1 MAFNIN
7 AQVVLSGP
15 KNIKAVTNTIKQQ
28 LGNVNVSVGVNVP
41 KNASQQV
48 KNLQNQLNAAN
59 AAAKKFN
66 QQSATTSKQMSN
78 VAQNTKQAANA
89 MQVLGKE
96 TALTFKRFAAAG
108 IVTATFFRL
117 TNAIAEAVPKALEF
131 QRELVKIQQ
140 TTGGTISQLNGLKNT
155 ADELAK
161 TLGLDANE
169 IISVARVFAQTGQTL
184 DQVESSLRAVARA
197 SLAPS
202 FGEMSNTAEG
212 LIAALAQFNI
222 QASQSEAVLGSIN
235 AVSKQFA
242 VESQDIIG
250 AIRRTGGVFAIAAT
264 DAEKPV
270 DALNQLIGI
279 FTAVRSTTRES
290 AETIATGL
298 RTIFSRIQRP
308 QTIEFLKSLNINL
321 TDAEG
326 NFVGLFS
333 AFRILSS
340 ELDGIIARGDTLAL
354 SKVVEELGGIRQ
366 VGKLIPAIREFRKA
380 EAAFNVAAEGATA
393 GLGQD
398 VETGLT
404 PLIKTFEQVQARFES
419 LIRTISESATF
430 QILAKTVAG
439 IANAFLSL
447 SEILTPLLPSLT
459 AFAALKIAGGV
470 SDFARGFLGSAS
482 AGGGAGGAGAAL
494 GGAVTGS
501 SGAAQAAASN
511 AVATATAA
519 NTQALTANTTA
530 ITSINT
536 AIGNINTTAVSL
548 NQTATNLNASILRLI
563 PVIQAASA
571 RSALGGGLGGL
582 GGRRGGARPPRGFN
596 RGGFVPGSGNSDTV
610 PAMLTPG
617 EFVIKKSAVQAF
629 GADNLAGINK
639 YAAGG
644 LVKESRVGI
653 AVGEILT
660 GQDPLAPRSVSGSAA
675 TNISEII
682 KTNPGFGKKI
692 NRAGGMVAFFKKQG
706 IDEASV
712 NKAAQGVLGK
722 SSFTFGTLIEGVTK
736 DEAEAFARAADA
748 GIQRGIESAA
758 DSLAGTMGVKN
769 PGNITFNQDFFE
781 KFDKGFRG
789 TLFESVID
797 SFNDQ
802 PANELTDS
810 RRPFDYTKGINAIG
824 TMFQELA
831 AGFNYID
838 AKISPGNSDSNVS
851 VEEFE
856 KKVRNQLALD
866 SFPQIEKAL
875 AKKKAG
881 TGAPGEFVVN
891 KSSAQAFGYGN
902 LNKINKYA
910 DGGIVSPVQMF
921 QNGSTGRGVAPSGTA
936 ISTKQL
942 NKSLKTTSKTLD
954 ATSKGAAGAAGG
966 LFATAD
972 ASSKVATAFF
982 LLPSIIDT
990 ISQVASGSQD
1000 AGSAFADL
1008 AKSLIAIKVSEKI
1021 FSFNIKSAAKGVK
1034 TFAGNV
1040 KEGARIQKI
1049 TRSPAFT
1056 PKQSSTF
1063 GGRLGGAGVRGG
1075 FKGVGKQVGK
1085 EISDVVSRTLPNSVK
1100 KSFTVAFKN
1109 AKFAPVAGQGAGVGA
1124 ANLLSNTRQF
1134 GSRAIA
1140 GTSRSISKGASA
1152 IGAGKGLA
1160 KGIGQGATG
1169 LGIGLVADFAI
1180 GKGVD
1185 LALGGA
1191 KQDLQVGGA
1200 TVTGRTGVD
1209 PADVG
1214 GAEGVG
1220 AFASIATSI
1229 AIASKTALAAVPGFG
1244 QVATALLII
1253 GTAITDIV
1261 ASQEQ
1266 AEFEAFAL
1274 LGKNLN
1280 SLNASLGSFADSPTF
1295 KKLGKVAIDSETSF
1309 RQLVDSAKAA
1319 SEVGSI
1325 RIFDTNVNPFATGD
1339 IEGARKA
1346 FSALTDEMLTGIV
1359 NNIGPAASQFAKE
1372 VGNLDPSKLQ
1382 EIRSFN
1388 GDVAAFTEKMRELG
1402 RETNIGSAIVGQ
1414 YNLQIAAL
1422 TEQQNRSKEVAL
1434 QEEIARRK
1442 AAGEASF
1449 IFGDSEGLNKAEE
1462 ELEKVQEKSK
1472 LTAAA
1477 MTALGDGLVDA
1488 TPEEILEKVRELGPS
1503 SEEAAQAAAKQ
1514 ILASR
1519 DAGFAAQAAAAE
1531 QEILNRLLE
1540 QSAAKV
1546 EALAAGLNQL
1556 TAISGQ
1562 ASDRFATF
1570 VDFFG
1575 QEIDRAFSSDAGL
1588 ISAPKFNPFENLEI
1602 ATGPEID
1609 AGLEKLRV
1617 AIGDT
1622 LGGPNVGATQGFKD
1636 ALNLSQQF
1644 PQALKNSIEAL
1655 RTQPGGEAE
1664 FTNAADAEKAIFGQL
1679 ESRGINITGQIKK
1692 DIQQALGETFGDGKR
1707 QGAVGLDALEAIIT
1721 QGASGIIDSVEK
1733 IREAAAETTNALN
1746 QYQAAQ
1752 RQLAQFELNILSKRR
1767 DAALKLVDI
1776 QERTAKVLRRGGG
1789 DPVAQAQESLN
1800 RRLTAQQTGIS
1811 GLRIGTGES
1820 ARTLG
1825 TATSAKALQSNRDAL
1840 QKERAR
1846 LEKEIEKREANAAA
1860 NGGALGEVDSLNQEL
1875 VNVQNALNGT
1885 NQALDTLADD
1895 TTRLAAIQSRLEQ
1908 IEKSKQSAQDQIF
1921 SIQKE
1926 ISAARASGDR
1936 EAEQA
1941 AIEKVQKPLELLA
1954 KFRRGEQLTGQE
1966 AVDLQE
1972 NLRLIQGFVGA
1983 DKFSDQD
1990 IQATSNALAGASL
2003 AGLVADNV
2011 FGTGTFGG
2019 QAIGDVVSA
2028 PTGLGGGAFVGVD
2041 TPEEAKL
2048 RADAAAIGAD
2058 QAQIVTD
2065 KQKNSEAQLA
2075 EARARL
2081 RQETDRAKQS
2091 FLDAGE
2097 ALRKLRFESEI
2108 LAGNAPGGP
2117 QAGAGAGIPANNAAN
2132 VANNAAN
2139 AAGNIN
2145 AVAGGAGGGAVSD
2158 LDSSLNLVTTAL
2170 TDLVNNG
2177 IPVTQQGNVNAVVSL
2192 QGIVSESEPVRKL
2205 VELAAVQRLAQEEPR
2220 IRQEAEQMLK
2230 NPLSSPA

>member
-1 MAFNIN
+1 
-7 AQVVLSGP
+7 
-15 KNIKAVTNTIKQQ
+15 
-28 LGNVNVSVGVNVP
+28 
-41 KNASQQV
+41 
-48 KNLQNQLNAAN
+48 
-59 AAAKKFN
+59 
-66 QQSATTSKQMSN
+66 
-78 VAQNTKQAANA
+78 
-89 MQVLGKE
+89 
-96 TALTFKRFAAAG
+96 
-108 IVTATFFRL
+108 
-117 TNAIAEAVPKALEF
+117 
-131 QRELVKIQQ
+131 
-140 TTGGTISQLNGLKNT
+140 
-155 ADELAK
+155 
-161 TLGLDANE
+161 
-169 IISVARVFAQTGQTL
+169 
-184 DQVESSLRAVARA
+184 
-197 SLAPS
+197 
-202 FGEMSNTAEG
+202 
-212 LIAALAQFNI
+212 
-222 QASQSEAVLGSIN
+222 
-235 AVSKQFA
+235 
-242 VESQDIIG
+242 
-250 AIRRTGGVFAIAAT
+250 
-264 DAEKPV
+264 
-270 DALNQLIGI
+270 
-279 FTAVRSTTRES
+279 
-290 AETIATGL
+290 
-298 RTIFSRIQRP
+298 
-308 QTIEFLKSLNINL
+308 
-321 TDAEG
+321 
-326 NFVGLFS
+326 
-333 AFRILSS
+333 
-340 ELDGIIARGDTLAL
+340 
-354 SKVVEELGGIRQ
+354 
-366 VGKLIPAIREFRKA
+366 
-380 EAAFNVAAEGATA
+380 
-393 GLGQD
+393 
-398 VETGLT
+398 
-404 PLIKTFEQVQARFES
+404 
-419 LIRTISESATF
+419 
-430 QILAKTVAG
+430 
-439 IANAFLSL
+439 
-447 SEILTPLLPSLT
+447 
-459 AFAALKIAGGV
+459 
-470 SDFARGFLGSAS
+470 
-482 AGGGAGGAGAAL
+482 
-494 GGAVTGS
+494 
-501 SGAAQAAASN
+501 
-511 AVATATAA
+511 
-519 NTQALTANTTA
+519 
-530 ITSINT
+530 
-536 AIGNINTTAVSL
+536 
-548 NQTATNLNASILRLI
+548 
-563 PVIQAASA
+563 
-571 RSALGGGLGGL
+571 
-582 GGRRGGARPPRGFN
+582 
-596 RGGFVPGSGNSDTV
+596 
-610 PAMLTPG
+610 
-617 EFVIKKSAVQAF
+617 
-629 GADNLAGINK
+629 
-639 YAAGG
+639 
-644 LVKESRVGI
+644 
-653 AVGEILT
+653 
-660 GQDPLAPRSVSGSAA
+660 
-675 TNISEII
+675 
-682 KTNPGFGKKI
+682 
-692 NRAGGMVAFFKKQG
+692 
-706 IDEASV
+706 
-712 NKAAQGVLGK
+712 
-722 SSFTFGTLIEGVTK
+722 
-736 DEAEAFARAADA
+736 
-748 GIQRGIESAA
+748 
-758 DSLAGTMGVKN
+758 
-769 PGNITFNQDFFE
+769 
-781 KFDKGFRG
+781 
-789 TLFESVID
+789 
-797 SFNDQ
+797 
-802 PANELTDS
+802 
-810 RRPFDYTKGINAIG
+810 
-824 TMFQELA
+824 
-831 AGFNYID
+831 
-838 AKISPGNSDSNVS
+838 
-851 VEEFE
+851 
-856 KKVRNQLALD
+856 
-866 SFPQIEKAL
+866 
-875 AKKKAG
+875 
-881 TGAPGEFVVN
+881 
-891 KSSAQAFGYGN
+891 
-902 LNKINKYA
+902 
-910 DGGIVSPVQMF
+910 
-921 QNGSTGRGVAPSGTA
+921 
-936 ISTKQL
+936 
-942 NKSLKTTSKTLD
+942 
-954 ATSKGAAGAAGG
+954 
-966 LFATAD
+966 
-972 ASSKVATAFF
+972 
-982 LLPSIIDT
+982 LPSIIDT

-1000 AGSAFADL
+1000 AGSAFFDL

-1021 FSFNIKSAAKGVK
+1021 FSFNIRSAAKGVK

-1040 KEGARIQKI
+1040 KGGSAAAKNLASSSGFSRIGAAQRNVLAQQ
-1049 TRSPAFT
+1049 TV
-1056 PKQSSTF
+1056 

-1124 ANLLSNTRQF
+1124 ANILSNTRQF

-1152 IGAGKGLA
+1152 LGAGKGLA

-1191 KQDLQVGGA
+1191 KQELQVGGA

-1229 AIASKTALAAVPGFG
+1229 ALASKTALAAIPGFG
-1244 QVATALLII
+1244 QLAAALLII

-1325 RIFDTNVNPFATGD
+1325 RIFDTNVSPFATGD

-1346 FSALTDEMLTGIV
+1346 FRALTDEMLTGIV

-1422 TEQQNRSKEVAL
+1422 TEQQNRSREVVL

-1442 AAGEASF
+1442 AAGESGF
-1449 IFGDSEGLNKAEE
+1449 FTDTEGLNNAQE

-1519 DAGFAAQAAAAE
+1519 DASFAAQAAAAE

-1679 ESRGINITGQIKK
+1679 ESRGIKITGQIKK

-1926 ISAARASGDR
+1926 ISAARVSGDR

-1941 AIEKVQKPLELLA
+1941 AIEKLQKPLELLA

-1972 NLRLIQGFVGA
+1972 NLGLIQGLVGA

-2170 TDLVNNG
+2170 TDLLNNG

-2192 QGIVSESEPVRKL
+2192 QGMVSESEPVRKL